1 MSGTG
6 IIGRLW
12 SKDASL
18 WKEEEAH
25 KAVIENS
32 LGWLRMPELMPAR
45 LKELSGFAEEVRKAG
60 FSHIAVLGM
69 GGSSLAPEVFRR
81 SLSFKKGF
89 PKLQVLDST
98 DPETVS
104 ALEKRADPVKTLYL
118 VASKSGSTVEPNRM
132 LDYFYAKVKKTKERT
147 AGENFIAV
155 TDPGS
160 SLVDKAKKFG
170 FRKAFL
176 NFADIG
182 GRFSA
187 LSYFGLVPA
196 ALAGADVKKILASAN
211 KMAEACRKDSADNP
225 GLALGTWLAE
235 HAAAGR
241 DKLTLLL
248 PPEIESLGL
257 WLEQLLAESTGKE
270 GKGVVPIAGEPHSAH
285 YGEDRVFVHVDL
297 KGSKDKKTAALAK
310 RLADAGRPLQTLEM
324 KDANDLGA
332 EIFRW
337 EIATAVL
344 GQKLGI
350 NPFDQP
356 NVQLAKEKAK
366 SLMAG
371 LKRDGSL
378 PSVSANAEA
387 DGLSLSFSK
396 ASLVFFKKS
405 SSSPIDSAIK
415 SFLSSAKPADYV
427 GLLSYLCSDGNYE
440 KDIVELRTSLLNK
453 TQLAIQAG
461 YGPRYLHST
470 GQLHKGGPNS
480 GLFILISR
488 SDGPD
493 FDIPGAGHS
502 FGQLIRAQAL
512 GDFQALDDAGRRAV
526 LIRITGDPSKALSR
540 LNKAV
545 KAAGKAAL
553 KA

>member
-1 MSGTG
+1 MSGAG
-6 IIGRLW
+6 IINRLW

-18 WKEEEAH
+18 WKQEAAH

-32 LGWLRMPELMPAR
+32 LGWLKMPELMPAR
-45 LKELSGFAEEVRKAG
+45 LQELAGFAEEIRKAG
-60 FSHIAVLGM
+60 FSYVAVLGM

-98 DPETVS
+98 DPEGVA
-104 ALEKRADPVKTLYL
+104 ALEKTAPPAKTLYL

-132 LDYFYAKVKKTKERT
+132 LDYFYAKVKETKERT
-147 AGENFIAV
+147 AGENFIAI

-160 SLVDKAKKFG
+160 SLVEKAKELG

-196 ALAGADVKKILASAN
+196 ALAGADVKKILASAA

-225 GLALGTWLAE
+225 GLALGAWLAE

-270 GKGVVPIAGEPHSAH
+270 GKGLIPIAGEPPAAR
-285 YGEDRVFVHVDL
+285 YGEDRVFVQVKF
-297 KGSKDKKTAALAK
+297 KGSKDQKTAALAAK
-310 RLADAGRPLQTLEM
+310 LEKAGRPLQTLEM

-337 EIATAVL
+337 EIAVSIL
-344 GQKLGI
+344 GRKLGI
-350 NPFDQP
+350 N
-356 NVQLAKEKAK
+356 
-366 SLMAG
+366 
-371 LKRDGSL
+371 
-378 PSVSANAEA
+378 
-387 DGLSLSFSK
+387 
-396 ASLVFFKKS
+396 
-405 SSSPIDSAIK
+405 
-415 SFLSSAKPADYV
+415 
-427 GLLSYLCSDGNYE
+427 
-440 KDIVELRTSLLNK
+440 
-453 TQLAIQAG
+453 
-461 YGPRYLHST
+461 
-470 GQLHKGGPNS
+470 
-480 GLFILISR
+480 
-488 SDGPD
+488 
-493 FDIPGAGHS
+493 
-502 FGQLIRAQAL
+502 
-512 GDFQALDDAGRRAV
+512 
-526 LIRITGDPSKALSR
+526 
-540 LNKAV
+540 
-545 KAAGKAAL
+545 
-553 KA
+553 

>member
-1 MSGTG
+1 MSGAG
-6 IIGRLW
+6 IINRLW

-18 WKEEEAH
+18 WKQEAAH
-25 KAVIENS
+25 KTVIENS
-32 LGWLRMPELMPAR
+32 LGWLKMPELMPAR
-45 LKELSGFAEEVRKAG
+45 LSELSGFAEEVRTAG
-60 FSHIAVLGM
+60 FSYVAVLGM

-104 ALEKRADPVKTLYL
+104 TLEKRAEPAKTLYL

-132 LDYFYAKVKKTKERT
+132 LDYFYAKVKKTKKRT
-147 AGENFIAV
+147 AGENFVAI

-160 SLVDKAKKFG
+160 SLVDKATKLG

-196 ALAGADVKKILASAN
+196 ALAGADVKKILASAT

-225 GLALGTWLAE
+225 GLALGAWLAE

-248 PPEIESLGL
+248 PPEIEALGL

-270 GKGVVPIAGEPHSAH
+270 GKGLIPIAGEPHAAR
-285 YGEDRVFVHVDL
+285 YGEDRVFIHVNLQD
-297 KGSKDKKTAALAK
+297 SKDEKTAALAAK
-310 RLADAGRPLQTLEM
+310 LKKAGRPLQTLDM
-324 KDANDLGA
+324 KDADDLGA

-337 EIATAVL
+337 EIAVSIL

-356 NVQLAKEKAK
+356 NVQLAKEKTK
-366 SLMAG
+366 SLMAA

-378 PSVSANAEA
+378 PEVSAQAEA

-396 ASLVFFKKS
+396 SSLAFFKKS
-405 SSSPIDSAIK
+405 SSSPLDSALK

-427 GLLSYLCSDGNYE
+427 CLLPYLCSDGKYE
-440 KDIVELRTSLLNK
+440 KAVVELRTSLLNK
-453 TQLAIQAG
+453 TGLAVQAG

-480 GLFILISR
+480 GLFILLSR
-488 SDGPD
+488 ADGPD
-493 FDIPGAGHS
+493 LDIPGAGYS
-502 FGQLIRAQAL
+502 FGQLIRAQAR
-512 GDFQALDDAGRRAV
+512 GDFQALDEAGRRAV
-526 LIRITGDPSKALSR
+526 LIRIQGDPAKALAR